1 MNDKNLIPINSRTK
15 SAQREIQSK
24 GGLVS
29 AQKKRDRI
37 NLRKCMEM
45 LLEEKYKDD
54 NGKLV
59 SGAELISIK
68 QLQRAMQGDTKAF
81 EVIRDTAGQKP
92 ADKVEISKPDSEV
105 IDEINNYVK

>member
-1 MNDKNLIPINSRTK
+1 MNDKNLVPINSRTK
-15 SAQREIQSK
+15 SKQREIQSK

-29 AQKKRDRI
+29 AQNKRDRI

-68 QLQRAMQGDTKAF
+68 QLQRAMQGNTKAF
-81 EVIRDTAGQKP
+81 EVVRDTAGQKP